1 MRKFLIGVIAV
12 VIVCVGGYFGTEL
25 YLRQRIAGEVDAAF
39 AQMRANGAAA
49 THGRLAFDLLSRT
62 LTIADIAVKSDAQRP
77 VDVKIG
83 HFTAERVDLMQA
95 GRFAADRVE
104 IADIEVGGTL
114 AMQGGRKIAYN
125 VPRIEIAAYSGPSG
139 PLRRF
144 DPASPHDLWRFAL
157 EHFVA
162 VTATSI
168 TVPAVTA
175 SMVPAASDAKG
186 LGPAAYTYSGIA
198 ARDIREGRV
207 ASVTM
212 DRFSYTTR
220 AGVPGVAEELTG
232 EIVTLTALDLD
243 AAATLAMLD
252 PAHAKDDT
260 YHRAYRQLTSGA
272 YTASLGSKMRM
283 RIESMSADDIG
294 VRPSKL
300 QISDLLALAD
310 SMPANPSPTQL
321 EQMLPRIAGLYE
333 GIRIGRFE
341 MRGLSFEAPDGAA
354 KVGTMRLAGVENG
367 RIGEFAFEG
376 VDART
381 KSPFKV
387 GRFALKALDVANLM
401 RMSAQLSATAT
412 QKLAPGQFMELLR
425 LLEGVE
431 IKNLVSPYG
440 SAGKTVNIETIDL
453 AWGAYVGAVPS
464 RLRATVKMSGPIGA
478 RDPEPFKMLAAAGFA
493 NASMSLDLGAAW
505 DEGTRAITLAP
516 GAAEIGNVGTLAARL
531 TLANAPREM
540 FSTDP
545 FQIMVGA
552 AVMEAGPVE
561 IVLRDTGGIDLA
573 VAQYARTQ
581 TVSRDAARKALIDN
595 VRQTAAGMAA
605 LSADAMAV
613 GGAIARFIET
623 PRGTL
628 TLRLTPKGK
637 VSLMEIMEAGKAN
650 PFDALARFQVEA
662 VAGR

>member
-12 VIVCVGGYFGTEL
+12 VIACAGGYFGAEL
-25 YLRQRIAGEVDAAF
+25 YVRQRIAGEIEAAF

-62 LTIADIAVKSDAQRP
+62 LTIADIAVKSDAQP
-77 VDVKIG
+77 AVDVKIG
-83 HFTAERVDLMQA
+83 RFTAERVDLMQA
-95 GRFAADRVE
+95 GRFAAERVE
-104 IADIEVGGTL
+104 IADIEAGGTL
-114 AMQGGRKIAYN
+114 AMQGGLKIAYN
-125 VPRIEIAAYSGPSG
+125 VPRIEIAGYSGPSG

-144 DPASPHDLWRFAL
+144 DPASPLDLWRFAL

-162 VTATSI
+162 VTAASI
-168 TVPAVTA
+168 TVPAA
-175 SMVPAASDAKG
+175 AGSMVPAAADARG
-186 LGPAAYTYSGIA
+186 LGPTTYTYSGIA

-220 AGVPGVAEELTG
+220 AGGPGVAEELTG
-232 EIVTLTALDLD
+232 EIVTLAALDLD

-283 RIESMSADDIG
+283 GIESMAADDIG

-310 SMPANPSPTQL
+310 NMPANPSPAQL
-321 EQMLPRIAGLYE
+321 EQMLPRMAALYE

-341 MRGLSFEAPDGAA
+341 MRGLSFEAPDGTA
-354 KVGTMRLAGVENG
+354 KVGTMRLASVENG

-401 RMSAQLSATAT
+401 RMSAQLSAAAT
-412 QKLAPGQFMELLR
+412 QKLAPGQFVELLR
-425 LLEGVE
+425 LLEGME

-440 SAGKTVNIETIDL
+440 NAGKTVNIETIDL

-464 RLRATVKMSGPIGA
+464 RLRATVKMSGPISA

-516 GAAEIGNVGTLAARL
+516 GAAEIGNVGTLAARA

-552 AVMEAGPVE
+552 AIMEAGPVE
-561 IVLRDTGGIDLA
+561 IVLRDAGGIDLA

-581 TVSRDAARKALIDN
+581 NVSRDAARKALIDN
-595 VRQTAAGMAA
+595 VRQSAAGMAA
-605 LSADAMAV
+605 LSGDAMAV

-662 VAGR
+662 AVGR